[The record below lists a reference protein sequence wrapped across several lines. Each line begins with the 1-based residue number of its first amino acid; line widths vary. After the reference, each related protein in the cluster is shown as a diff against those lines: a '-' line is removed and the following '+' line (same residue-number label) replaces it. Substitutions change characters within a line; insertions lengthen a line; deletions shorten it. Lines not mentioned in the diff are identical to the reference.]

1 MALKK
6 KNFFGK
12 GIQLDANL
20 ELSDE
25 TIRGKFSSVNPN
37 WRGTDQ
43 SLIFNV
49 QSSETDR
56 IKTFGYKTTTTGFT
70 VGTRFEYYED
80 LFLLPSISNYY
91 ESLKTSSTASSNLQ
105 KQRGTYFDTDFD
117 YIIDYDKR
125 NQKFQ
130 TTDGFRSKFSQSIPI
145 VSDTNAI
152 SNGYEFNFY
161 HEISD
166 GMIGSFNFYSKTINS
181 ITGDD
186 VRVSE
191 RLYMPTNKLRG
202 FERGKIGPVD
212 SSDYVGGNYVSA
224 INLAATLP
232 HFVPNV
238 QNADFSVFYDLGN
251 VWGVDYSSAVDES
264 NKLRSAVGIA
274 VDWYTPIGPLSFS
287 YAAPLTKAS
296 TDKTETF
303 RFKLGNYFLMKYL
316 VKIFV
321 IIIFLF
327 CNNLSYAENLIVYI
341 DMEKILN
348 ESKSGM
354 SINKQLE
361 KIHKMNIKEFKKIE
375 DELKKKEESIIA
387 QKNILSKEDYAKKIK
402 ILRDNT
408 NSYRKNRQEKINL
421 LTKKRMESSS
431 KLLSIINPIL
441 SDYSKVN
448 NISIIL
454 QKKNV
459 VLAKTD
465 LNITNKI
472 IDILNSKIE
481 SINLN

>member
-1 MALKK
+1 
-6 KNFFGK
+6 
-12 GIQLDANL
+12 
-20 ELSDE
+20 
-25 TIRGKFSSVNPN
+25 
-37 WRGTDQ
+37 
-43 SLIFNV
+43 
-49 QSSETDR
+49 
-56 IKTFGYKTTTTGFT
+56 
-70 VGTRFEYYED
+70 
-80 LFLLPSISNYY
+80 
-91 ESLKTSSTASSNLQ
+91 
-105 KQRGTYFDTDFD
+105 
-117 YIIDYDKR
+117 
-125 NQKFQ
+125 
-130 TTDGFRSKFSQSIPI
+130 
-145 VSDTNAI
+145 
-152 SNGYEFNFY
+152 
-161 HEISD
+161 
-166 GMIGSFNFYSKTINS
+166 
-181 ITGDD
+181 
-186 VRVSE
+186 
-191 RLYMPTNKLRG
+191 
-202 FERGKIGPVD
+202 
-212 SSDYVGGNYVSA
+212 
-224 INLAATLP
+224 
-232 HFVPNV
+232 
-238 QNADFSVFYDLGN
+238 
-251 VWGVDYSSAVDES
+251 
-264 NKLRSAVGIA
+264 
-274 VDWYTPIGPLSFS
+274 
-287 YAAPLTKAS
+287 
-296 TDKTETF
+296 
-303 RFKLGNYFLMKYL
+303 MKYL

-387 QKNILSKEDYAKKIK
+387 QKNILSKEDYTKKIK

-472 IDILNSKIE
+472 INILNSKIE